1 MDSPGIDA
9 NQPSTNQTWVDQ
21 FVMHNWETRRG
32 KALFVCRLILIISA
46 LIFCIYN
53 AATGLALPFGRV
65 ECMWDGLHWWTESA
79 NLYFQEHSTERDAI
93 VIATSLII
101 DTLLFNFAY
110 RYTLWGCTWRPFVF
124 VMLFYGFRT
133 FCQAIF
139 LMRYPDGLT
148 WSYPGFPSVVV
159 PYVNSSDF
167 FFSGHLG
174 ILTFLLLENRES
186 KDTLMTWVSVVS
198 IAFEFWMMVVLRAHY
213 TIDLISGVVFE
224 LPECV

>member
-1 MDSPGIDA
+1 
-9 NQPSTNQTWVDQ
+9 
-21 FVMHNWETRRG
+21 
-32 KALFVCRLILIISA
+32 
-46 LIFCIYN
+46 
-53 AATGLALPFGRV
+53 
-65 ECMWDGLHWWTESA
+65 
-79 NLYFQEHSTERDAI
+79 
-93 VIATSLII
+93 
-101 DTLLFNFAY
+101 
-110 RYTLWGCTWRPFVF
+110 
-124 VMLFYGFRT
+124 MLFYGFRT
-133 FCQAIF
+133 FCQTIF

-213 TIDLISGVVFE
+213 TIDLISGIVFAHYIWIISKKPG
-224 LPECV
+224 LWLDQRIGYTSHTAARNKKIL